1 MQSRGNKRN
10 RGLRGFTLV
19 ELLVVIG
26 IIAVLISILLP
37 TLSRARS
44 AAKTVQCLSNL
55 RQFGN
60 AQAMYAGQWKGWAIP
75 SILGNDNTTNNRTT
89 WINNPDF
96 RKALSVKVWQPPQ
109 NGVAGNGQKNRFPL
123 GMACPEAAKSEM
135 TSNKN
140 GATLQHSYGYN
151 FTNMYKLP
159 ETATG
164 KNIEFRSIKLTRV
177 QGAAQKLMFADAM
190 ALNIDRKHSNH
201 YMLVPGFDE
210 ARDTTAYPDLNAYV
224 AYRHAKDKKS
234 GNAQINVVFWDGH
247 AETMKRSDVIA
258 IKDPNGGTGKANQTK
273 AWNNLWNLTA
283 P

>member
-1 MQSRGNKRN
+1 
-10 RGLRGFTLV
+10 LV

-26 IIAVLISILLP
+26 IIALLISILLP
-37 TLSRARS
+37 SLQKARS

-60 AQAMYAGQWKGWAIP
+60 AQAMYSSQWKGWAIP
-75 SILGNDNTTNNRTT
+75 SILGNDNKANNRVT
-89 WINNPDF
+89 WINNADF
-96 RKALSVKVWQPPQ
+96 RKALSVREWVPPQ
-109 NGVAGNGQKNRFPL
+109 KGKAGNGQKNRFPL
-123 GMACPEAAKSEM
+123 GMVCPEAVKSEM
-135 TSNKN
+135 TSNTN

-159 ETATG
+159 EGATG
-164 KNIEFRSIKLTRV
+164 KAIEFRGIKLTKV
-177 QGAAQKLMFADAM
+177 QSAAQKLMFTDAM

-210 ARDTTAYPDLNAYV
+210 ARDTATYPDLNAYV

-247 AETMKRSDVIA
+247 AETMKRSAVA
-258 IKDPNGGTGKANQTK
+258 AVRDPKAVSTAPVPKANQTK
-273 AWNNLWNLTA
+273 VWTTLWDLTK